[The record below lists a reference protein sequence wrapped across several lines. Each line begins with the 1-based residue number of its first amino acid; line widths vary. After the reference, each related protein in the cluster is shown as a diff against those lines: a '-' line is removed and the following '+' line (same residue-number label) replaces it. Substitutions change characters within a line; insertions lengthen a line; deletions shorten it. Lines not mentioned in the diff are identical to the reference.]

1 LSRSAGLQERLGHR
15 FADGRLLEQALTHRS
30 FGADNNERLEFL
42 GDGVLGCA
50 VAEELY
56 ARFPAIPEGKLT
68 RLRAGMVRREAL
80 AEVAGR
86 LELEQLMRVGQSV
99 AVTESIAADAVEA
112 LMGAIFVDGGYDA
125 ARAAVQRVFRPLFDR
140 LDPLSA
146 QKDAKTRLQELLQ
159 GRRRKLPE
167 DRIVSESRRERATL
181 FEVEC
186 SLPEL
191 GLNSTGSGSSRQ
203 KAEQQAAAAMLEKL
217 GQ

>member
-1 LSRSAGLQERLGHR
+1 LSRSAGLEERLGHR
-15 FADGRLLEQALTHRS
+15 FGDGRLLEQALTHRS
-30 FGADNNERLEFL
+30 FGSDNNERLEFL

-50 VAEELY
+50 VAQELY

-80 AEVAGR
+80 AEVAEL
-86 LELEQLMRVGQSV
+86 LELAQLVRVGQSV
-99 AVTESIAADAVEA
+99 AVTESIAADVVEA

-125 ARAAVQRVFRPLFDR
+125 ARAAVQKVFRPLFDR

-146 QKDAKTRLQELLQ
+146 QKDAKTQLQELLQ
-159 GRRRKLPE
+159 ARRRKLPE
-167 DRIVSESRRERATL
+167 YRIVSESRRDRATQ

-191 GLNSTGSGSSRQ
+191 GLNSAGSGNSRQ

>member
-1 LSRSAGLQERLGHR
+1 MSRSAGLEERLGHR
-15 FADGRLLEQALTHRS
+15 FDDSRLLEQALTHRS
-30 FGADNNERLEFL
+30 FGSDNNERLEFL

-56 ARFPAIPEGKLT
+56 ARFPGIPEGKLT
-68 RLRAGMVRREAL
+68 RLRAGLVRREAL
-80 AEVAGR
+80 AEVAQL
-86 LELEQLMRVGQSV
+86 LELAQLLRMGQSV

-146 QKDAKTRLQELLQ
+146 PKDAKTRLQELLQ

-167 DRIVSESRRERATL
+167 YGIVSESRRDRATL
-181 FEVEC
+181 FQVEC

-191 GLNSTGSGSSRQ
+191 GLKSTGNGSSRQ

-217 GQ
+217 GR

>member
-1 LSRSAGLQERLGHR
+1 MSRSAGLQERLGHR

-80 AEVAGR
+80 AEVAGL

-167 DRIVSESRRERATL
+167 YRIVSESRRERATL